1 MFCVRSYMTPLAQIK
16 AEGDGPN
23 LAKAIESM
31 PEKLGMYKM
40 RHFWGEEVLPWLKG
54 ESAVPPTTGA

>member
-1 MFCVRSYMTPLAQIK
+1 MTPLAQIK
-16 AEGDGPN
+16 AEGDGPK
-23 LAKAIESM
+23 LAEAIESM

-54 ESAVPPTTGA
+54 KSAVTPTAGI

>member
-16 AEGDGPN
+16 AEGDGPK
-23 LAKAIESM
+23 LAQAIESM

-54 ESAVPPTTGA
+54 EAPVVTTTGA